1 MAQAS
6 VERWRDG
13 RVLFS
18 GAPMLALTHILKPQL
33 SAEWRIAAGVCAHR
47 LNAGQPTT
55 ALFGE
60 RYPRMLGSDF
70 TNR

>member
-1 MAQAS
+1 
-6 VERWRDG
+6 
-13 RVLFS
+13 
-18 GAPMLALTHILKPQL
+18 MLALTHILKPQL

-47 LNAGQPTT
+47 LNGGQPTT
-55 ALFGE
+55 ALFVE